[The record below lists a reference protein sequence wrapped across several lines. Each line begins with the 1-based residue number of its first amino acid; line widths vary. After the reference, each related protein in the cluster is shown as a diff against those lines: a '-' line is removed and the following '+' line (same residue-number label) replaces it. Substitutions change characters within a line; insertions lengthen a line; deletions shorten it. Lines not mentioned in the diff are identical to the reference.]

1 MLYGL
6 LRTTD
11 YHKGIADTFSME
23 SHDLCSTDYYE
34 PRTTTKELQTRGE
47 NTRTHVHAE
56 LRLRSNRRSAGDLLR
71 RGGVGEEEGGDA
83 EDGEDE
89 GGVLGLAVLGRLVH
103 GAHLLPVDPASEAG
117 RDAVGGAH
125 LRDGGAR
132 LDGHGRRHGADGVA
146 LEQLAAARLGVLLLL
161 ERVRVAV
168 LSVHADRRSRDRG
181 RRHAGHQRRGDREE
195 RKDDDTEQH
204 LGSRGSRED
213 FM

>member
-11 YHKGIADTFSME
+11 YHKGIADTWRK
-23 SHDLCSTDYYE
+23 HQDPCA
-34 PRTTTKELQTRGE
+34 RC
-47 NTRTHVHAE
+47 VHAE

-117 RDAVGGAH
+117 RDACVVRAEEEGEEEGEGEGQGG
-125 LRDGGAR
+125 GG
-132 LDGHGRRHGADGVA
+132 GEGGRRA
-146 LEQLAAARLGVLLLL
+146 
-161 ERVRVAV
+161 
-168 LSVHADRRSRDRG
+168 G
-181 RRHAGHQRRGDREE
+181 RRWGWGLGRG
-195 RKDDDTEQH
+195 
-204 LGSRGSRED
+204 
-213 FM
+213 